1 MFSDLT
7 ELCHWA
13 ENPSPETPESLV
25 QVGYALPSAMC
36 VDKCHDSGLCSD
48 LTNFI

>member
-1 MFSDLT
+1 MFSDL
-7 ELCHWA
+7 ELFHWA
-13 ENPSPETPESLV
+13 ENPSLETPESLV
-25 QVGYALPSAMC
+25 QVGCALTPAMC